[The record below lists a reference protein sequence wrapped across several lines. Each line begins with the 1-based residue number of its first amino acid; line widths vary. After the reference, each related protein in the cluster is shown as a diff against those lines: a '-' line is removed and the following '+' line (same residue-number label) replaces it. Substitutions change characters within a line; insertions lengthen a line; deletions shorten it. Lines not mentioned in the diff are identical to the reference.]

1 MQLIY
6 MMMGLSFGRTVERR
20 SRDAITVD
28 DFNNNFEQYGRPTTY
43 AAYASPTNNDD
54 SSLSREKRVV
64 SQLYQNHKSRVHSV
78 NQTLRLL
85 RAIKKNYEHIYEQ
98 VPKRAHFNK
107 KNSGQLRVC
116 TNSLFHPK
124 LFAVKILQSII
135 LFFRENYITIIWEE
149 HTGKMSVIV
158 AGDSLQQHV
167 GCLRRDSNFWTE
179 FFMDAKDHFSWISVF
194 LYFISIFEIFEV

>member
-1 MQLIY
+1 MRTKRPWTFMTPFSIEYFFCRILFLFDFFFACKNHKLFLIRFKLNNLKKMQLIY

-135 LFFRENYITIIWEE
+135 LFFRENYITII
-149 HTGKMSVIV
+149 
-158 AGDSLQQHV
+158 
-167 GCLRRDSNFWTE
+167 
-179 FFMDAKDHFSWISVF
+179 
-194 LYFISIFEIFEV
+194 